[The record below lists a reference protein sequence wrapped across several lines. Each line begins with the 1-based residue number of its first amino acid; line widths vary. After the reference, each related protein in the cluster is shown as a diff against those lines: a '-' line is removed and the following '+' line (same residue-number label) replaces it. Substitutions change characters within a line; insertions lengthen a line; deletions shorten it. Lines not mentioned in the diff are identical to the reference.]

1 MLVLTLSIDIV
12 MDTNTRQLFLTVFMF
27 LISRKFHDSFGIDG
41 TEVTGTPMEKKVA
54 QGRGWEW

>member
-1 MLVLTLSIDIV
+1 
-12 MDTNTRQLFLTVFMF
+12 MF